1 PPTAFNMRRILLL
14 LGVVLMADFLGGT
27 GGVGDEGESVDFLG
41 RTIPLAFKSEPALP
55 AGAGPAPGVA
65 AAPSTIGGA
74 GTAPGASV
82 ASAGGGAGGAAGPT
96 TLAQI
101 ARSLG
106 LSEAALRSRDW
117 AKRLFGDK
125 PDSTGTPSG
134 APGPPTSQAF
144 LDEIARG
151 EVPP

>member
-1 PPTAFNMRRILLL
+1 MRRVFLL

-74 GTAPGASV
+74 GTAPRG
-82 ASAGGGAGGAAGPT
+82 SAGSTGGRAGSQGPNKLPRIARARGVHGEALRGAAG
-96 TLAQI
+96 AE
-101 ARSLG
+101 R
-106 LSEAALRSRDW
+106 
-117 AKRLFGDK
+117 
-125 PDSTGTPSG
+125 
-134 APGPPTSQAF
+134 
-144 LDEIARG
+144 
-151 EVPP
+151 